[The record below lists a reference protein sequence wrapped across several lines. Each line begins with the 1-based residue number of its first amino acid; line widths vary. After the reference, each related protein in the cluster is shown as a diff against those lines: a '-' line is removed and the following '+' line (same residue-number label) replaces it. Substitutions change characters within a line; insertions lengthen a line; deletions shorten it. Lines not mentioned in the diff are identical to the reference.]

1 MQTQSRLKC
10 STRHHHHHCPCP
22 PRLSQ
27 SSPPP
32 PCPPTVPPFSMYWL
46 SMLTTCLQKSL
57 HISVVV
63 CLNPSSVRLLLPLL
77 LLLLPLHQVRLQTQT
92 SGQVQFKGTFNCFY
106 QALKHEVSHTP
117 PPPPLTSSLSHTPP
131 PPPSPPPSLASRHNT
146 WKLRLVTMASISC
159 TGGMRYS
166 LCS

>member
-63 CLNPSSVRLLLPLL
+63 CLNPSSVSLPISLWVKTLLCLVAYPFADAHASSVVFSWLCMCTCEVSLYRALHIWGITVSSYVWSTYGIYVAPNVVQAIQQYRFQSCLPL
-77 LLLLPLHQVRLQTQT
+77 PH
-92 SGQVQFKGTFNCFY
+92 
-106 QALKHEVSHTP
+106 
-117 PPPPLTSSLSHTPP
+117 
-131 PPPSPPPSLASRHNT
+131 
-146 WKLRLVTMASISC
+146 
-159 TGGMRYS
+159 
-166 LCS
+166 